1 MTRDEWID
9 QTTELETTMPDQ
21 DDAAHRE
28 LRRQM
33 WRRLLDIR
41 EFLYE
46 GRPEPAADWKPT
58 VPDLTEAEK
67 EAQRAKADE
76 WFAGEMEGMK
86 RDLAEMEAEAT
97 REGRQDRGDGEP
109 QIAQMDADGDGTE
122 A

>member
-67 EAQRAKADE
+67 EAQRVKALE
-76 WFAGEMEGMK
+76 WFDGEMEGMK
-86 RDLAEMEAEAT
+86 RDLAEMK
-97 REGRQDRGDGEP
+97 
-109 QIAQMDADGDGTE
+109 ADGSGVGSPE
-122 A
+122 SGVGE

>member
-1 MTRDEWID
+1 
-9 QTTELETTMPDQ
+9 MPDP

-33 WRRLLDIR
+33 WDRLIEIE
-41 EFLYE
+41 EFLHK

-97 REGRQDRGDGEP
+97 REGRQERGDGEP

>member
-1 MTRDEWID
+1 MTRDEWVE
-9 QTTELETTMPDQ
+9 QASELEDTMPDQ

-58 VPDLTEAEK
+58 VPDMTEAEK
-67 EAQRAKADE
+67 EAQRAKALE
-76 WFAGEMEGMK
+76 WFDGEMEGMK
-86 RDLAEMEAEAT
+86 RDLAEMK
-97 REGRQDRGDGEP
+97 
-109 QIAQMDADGDGTE
+109 ADGAVVGIPGSGVGE
-122 A
+122 

>member
-1 MTRDEWID
+1 MTYEEWVE
-9 QTTELETTMPDQ
+9 QTIELEDTMPDP
-21 DDAAHRE
+21 DDAEHRE

-33 WRRLLDIR
+33 WDRLTEIEEHL
-41 EFLYE
+41 FK
-46 GRPEPAADWKPT
+46 GGPEPRADWKPT

-67 EAQRAKADE
+67 EAQRAKALE
-76 WFAGEMEGMK
+76 WFLGEMEGMK

-97 REGRQDRGDGEP
+97 REGRQERGDGEP

>member
-9 QTTELETTMPDQ
+9 QTTELEWTMPDQ
-21 DDAAHRE
+21 DDAPHRE

-41 EFLYE
+41 DYL
-46 GRPEPAADWKPT
+46 GGAGPEPAADWRPT